1 MLPCSPPEVWRRT
14 PRMARPPGAI
24 VSQTP
29 PAHRSSLERTNSNFQ
44 NLMVSSRGPLYEDHN
59 ILTDMVVSPCRKGE
73 LGRPCIDFEIGILN
87 RSSNSVHEVRLR
99 TAESMRG
106 LSCELQIEAS
116 SDMQANTGD
125 TLRRQQH
132 MCFRGRLEVFG
143 PFDAMPQIDFSY
155 LLPDNLGLQ
164 ARLRLPLAITRLMS
178 PAQLEATSLVELWN
192 SPGFGHTEVSVV
204 CTVRGSL
211 LNSGGP
217 FAIWKNMELGGTF
230 RCYPSIADGGVV
242 LAASYPERSG
252 STLDVLVRG
261 ELGAPSQFERKNG
274 SSLLGE
280 ETACRLAV
288 RSPSHPVN
296 RAVAQVL
303 LDMLCDAPESAA
315 AA

>member
-1 MLPCSPPEVWRRT
+1 
-14 PRMARPPGAI
+14 
-24 VSQTP
+24 
-29 PAHRSSLERTNSNFQ
+29 
-44 NLMVSSRGPLYEDHN
+44 MV
-59 ILTDMVVSPCRKGE
+59 
-73 LGRPCIDFEIGILN
+73 
-87 RSSNSVHEVRLR
+87 
-99 TAESMRG
+99 
-106 LSCELQIEAS
+106 
-116 SDMQANTGD
+116 
-125 TLRRQQH
+125 
-132 MCFRGRLEVFG
+132 FRGRLEVFG
-143 PFDAMPQIDFSY
+143 PFETVPQVDFSY

-178 PAQLEATSLVELWN
+178 PAQLEDVSLVELWN

-211 LNSGGP
+211 LNNGGP
-217 FAIWKNMELGGTF
+217 FAVWKSMELGGTF
-230 RCYPSIADGGVV
+230 RCYPSITDDSGRGVI

-261 ELGAPSQFERKNG
+261 ELGAPSQFEKKNG
-274 SSLLGE
+274 NSFFGA

-303 LDMLCDAPESAA
+303 LDMLCDTSESAA